1 MSWIKDVKYEL
12 NKLDFSKK
20 SLKKF
25 GLTIG
30 AVFIITSIV
39 FHFIVIYFVAKI
51 ILISLGLL
59 LVLMGYVIPVKLRSV
74 YKIWMGLAFV
84 LGWFVSRFLLSILFV
99 FILTPIS
106 FIAKIVNKKFLD
118 LSYKKK
124 SNISY
129 WVSSKNISNNYEKMY

>member
-12 NKLDFSKK
+12 DKLDLSKK

-25 GLTIG
+25 GLTI
-30 AVFIITSIV
+30 ASIFIIISIV
-39 FHFIVIYFVAKI
+39 FHFIVIYLVPKI
-51 ILISLGLL
+51 ILMSLGLSL
-59 LVLMGYVIPVKLRSV
+59 LLMSYLIPAKLISV

-99 FILTPIS
+99 FILTPIG
-106 FIAKIVNKKFLD
+106 FIAKIVNKNFLN

-129 WVSSKNISNNYEKMY
+129 WVSNKNISNNYEKMY